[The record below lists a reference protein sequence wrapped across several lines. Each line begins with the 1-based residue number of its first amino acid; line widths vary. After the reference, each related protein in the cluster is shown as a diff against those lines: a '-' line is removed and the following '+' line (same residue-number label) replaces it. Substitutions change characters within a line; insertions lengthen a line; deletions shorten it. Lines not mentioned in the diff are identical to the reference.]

1 MRFLIL
7 FFCLFHIVEDS
18 NVNKECLCHEA
29 TNQGQHVE
37 NNTLLQ
43 EQNKPTQ
50 EITIQVYPNSQAIS
64 LVTTSILSADVTSFP
79 TQVPTFLTEGD
90 AEAGETHYQVVTT
103 SSMLNHGGGSTAAL
117 DVLTSSA
124 DLTRNVILTDQQQVL
139 LSGMLVPG
147 VTGNQAIHINMTRDG
162 SSGMEVDETSQDEQV
177 FELCPVISRSNTI
190 FQMYAV
196 KNL

>member
-1 MRFLIL
+1 MFFNFI
-7 FFCLFHIVEDS
+7 FCLFHIVEDS
-18 NVNKECLCHEA
+18 NINKECLSHEA

-177 FELCPVISRSNTI
+177 FELCPVISRSNT
-190 FQMYAV
+190 FQMHTV

>member
-1 MRFLIL
+1 M
-7 FFCLFHIVEDS
+7 
-18 NVNKECLCHEA
+18 
-29 TNQGQHVE
+29 E

-43 EQNKPTQ
+43 EQNKSTQ

-90 AEAGETHYQVVTT
+90 AEVSEAHYQVVTT
-103 SSMLNHGGGSTAAL
+103 SSMLNHGDGSNAAL

-139 LSGMLVPG
+139 LSGMLEPG
-147 VTGNQAIHINMTRDG
+147 VTGNQAIHSNMTRDG
-162 SSGMEVDETSQDEQV
+162 SHGMELDETSQDEQV
-177 FELCPVISRSNTI
+177 FELCPAAFKESSVR
-190 FQMYAV
+190 
-196 KNL
+196 

>member
-7 FFCLFHIVEDS
+7 FFCLFHIVHLEDS
-18 NVNKECLCHEA
+18 NVSKECLSHEA

-37 NNTLLQ
+37 N
-43 EQNKPTQ
+43 TQ
-50 EITIQVYPNSQAIS
+50 EITIQEYPNSQVIS

-90 AEAGETHYQVVTT
+90 AEASETHYQVVTT
-103 SSMLNHGGGSTAAL
+103 SSMLNHGDGSTAAL

-190 FQMYAV
+190 FQMYTV